1 MSKYTTKQQQ
11 ERRDFLTSLLLANI
25 DVSMFADFFNPTT
38 SANAALNSKMF
49 KDLDKQSKQ
58 ALKNILKQ
66 FGVQFEGY
74 SMTFPLNY
82 EELIPQIVEEFL
94 KQQSAQVGG
103 AVAEEFPRAVC
114 GGGGA
119 AEAPS
124 PAACGNWGSTGWGVP
139 EPKDNHG
146 ACCAGGGASASSK
159 SSMPCPNAGGTCKH
173 HNTWGGCWNTHP
185 ENDPK
190 TGELPKKG
198 GQTIMVCRNGLT
210 CEHGNKC
217 IFPHPGNRSCVV
229 KETRQGSG
237 HPVFLAKVCTL
248 KTCNGRKC
256 QCAHLPPGVVS
267 EALKRKENAFSKS
280 GRGVAHSAVSCDD
293 LPKNAEDESENLT
306 SAFKGLSIRSV
317 AEHDV
322 VGCGG
327 GACAGFLE
335 KPAHAS
341 SHAPSPQ
348 PQSEPPAPSAPPLAL
363 LSSDENRAIGAIGA
377 ITLHNLMK
385 MIQDSFL
392 DDNCQALANP
402 LRASCVVMCQALA
415 EPLRDSCVV
424 VCQALAEPLRDSCV
438 LVRRRNVVQN
448 VVQND
453 ASVAPKASK
462 RLPDSQSENPPKKHL
477 NVSNFE
483 NKFGTSSV

>member
-1 MSKYTTKQQQ
+1 MSESLTTQQQQ
-11 ERRDFLTSLLLANI
+11 ELSKFLTLLLQANA
-25 DVSMFADFFNPTT
+25 STRLFANFFNPITP
-38 SANAALNSKMF
+38 ANVGLDPDMF
-49 KDLDKQSKQ
+49 KSLDKKSRQ
-58 ALKNILKQ
+58 ALKNILRNA
-66 FGVQFEGY
+66 GVRFEGHE
-74 SMTFPLNY
+74 MTFPQNY

-139 EPKDNHG
+139 KPKDNHG

-159 SSMPCPNAGGTCKH
+159 SSIPCPNAGGTCKH
-173 HNTWGGCWNTHP
+173 HNTWGGCWYFHP
-185 ENDPK
+185 END
-190 TGELPKKG
+190 LKKG
-198 GQTIMVCRNGLT
+198 KLPEKGGSTIMVCRNGLN
-210 CEHGNKC
+210 CKHGNGC

-237 HPVFLAKVCTL
+237 NTVFLAKVCTL
-248 KTCNGRKC
+248 RRCDSRKC

-267 EALKRKENAFSKS
+267 DALERKKKAFSKS
-280 GRGVAHSAVSCDD
+280 HGDVAHSAVAVSAVSCDD
-293 LPKNAEDESENLT
+293 LSKDAEDESANLT
-306 SAFKGLSIRSV
+306 SAFQSLSIRSV

-322 VGCGG
+322 VCCGG
-327 GACAGFLE
+327 GACAGFSK

-385 MIQDSFL
+385 MIQGSFL

-415 EPLRDSCVV
+415 EPLRDSCV
-424 VCQALAEPLRDSCV
+424 
-438 LVRRRNVVQN
+438 LVRRRN

-462 RLPDSQSENPPKKHL
+462 RLPDSQSGNNPPKKHL